1 MNSEIDDIGGGQIA
15 VYCSDDATADD
26 SGSQPRIL
34 MRSGIWMVWKVLM
47 FQIPIQERQ

>member
-1 MNSEIDDIGGGQIA
+1 
-15 VYCSDDATADD
+15 
-26 SGSQPRIL
+26 